1 MQERIQTEEK
11 DYSRDI
17 TTRALINTNRRALA
31 EHKRKKED
39 ALRLD
44 KLERNVQDIMA
55 MMLDIRQAVRE
66 LGASKQ

>member
-1 MQERIQTEEK
+1 MQ
-11 DYSRDI
+11 DI

>member
-1 MQERIQTEEK
+1 MQEYIQTEEK
-11 DYSRDI
+11 DYARDI
-17 TTRALINTNRRALA
+17 TTRALINTNRRALS

>member
-1 MQERIQTEEK
+1 MQERVQTEEK

>member
-1 MQERIQTEEK
+1 MQEFIQTEEK
-11 DYSRDI
+11 DYSRDV

-31 EHKRKKED
+31 EHKKKKED

-44 KLERNVQDIMA
+44 KLERNVQDIMS

>member
-1 MQERIQTEEK
+1 MQEYVQTEEK
-11 DYSRDI
+11 DYARDI

-44 KLERNVQDIMA
+44 KLERSVQDIMA

>member
-1 MQERIQTEEK
+1 MRERIQTEEK

>member
-1 MQERIQTEEK
+1 MQEHIQTEEK

-39 ALRLD
+39 TLRLD

-55 MMLDIRQAVRE
+55 MMLDIRQAVLE